1 MSQAGL
7 WVLAGCAWAGGVV
20 VLARFLKGQRKF
32 ERLYGRGAG
41 RVRLR
46 LPRRRVPGL
55 PLDGGRP
62 LTGEDDAAVA
72 AMEREFA
79 RGRRRRE
86 RRD

>member
-1 MSQAGL
+1 MSHAGL
-7 WVLAGCAWAGGVV
+7 WVLAGCSWAGGVV
-20 VLARFLKGQRKF
+20 VLVRVLKGQRKF

-55 PLDGGRP
+55 PLDGGWP
-62 LTGEDDAAVA
+62 LTGEDDAAIA